1 MAKMLA
7 MGIGRRR
14 GGRMAQTESVVVGRV
29 GDNATVDGIR
39 FGWWDEG
46 TSEQVDWEWQ
56 YCVMQKGPRVTG
68 RRSSTTAD

>member
-1 MAKMLA
+1 MLA

-14 GGRMAQTESVVVGRV
+14 GGREAQTESVVVGRV

-46 TSEQVDWEWQ
+46 ASEQVDWEWQ
-56 YCVMQKGPRVTG
+56 YCVMRKGPQVPST
-68 RRSSTTAD
+68 RSRTNAD